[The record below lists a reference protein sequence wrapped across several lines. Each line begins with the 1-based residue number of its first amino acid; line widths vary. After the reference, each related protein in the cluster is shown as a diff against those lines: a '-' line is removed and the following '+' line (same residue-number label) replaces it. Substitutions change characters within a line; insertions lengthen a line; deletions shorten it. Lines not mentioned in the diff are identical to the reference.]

1 MAGVR
6 EKGTED
12 SMNEEQVIASTFDGV
27 MDVYE
32 RRYKE
37 GKLIQE
43 EEEALLYKGFPCAVS
58 RSRSGAR
65 YGNQPV
71 KQGQAAALNYETKV
85 FASPKLSIP
94 AGCSLVVTQY
104 GKTVRYV
111 TCGEPVRYPTHQ
123 EILVARED
131 YA

>member
-1 MAGVR
+1 
-6 EKGTED
+6 
-12 SMNEEQVIASTFDGV
+12 MNEEQIIASTYDGV

-37 GKLIQE
+37 ETLIQE
-43 EEEALLYKGFPCAVS
+43 EEEFLLYQGFPCAVS
-58 RSRSGAR
+58 RSRSGTR

-71 KQGQAAALNYETKV
+71 KQGQAAKLSYETKV
-85 FASPKLSIP
+85 FTSPKLHIP
-94 AGCSLVVTQY
+94 AGSSLVITQY
-104 GKTVRYV
+104 GKTVRYI

-123 EILVARED
+123 EILVVRED

>member
-1 MAGVR
+1 
-6 EKGTED
+6 
-12 SMNEEQVIASTFDGV
+12 MNEEQIIASTYDGV

-37 GKLIQE
+37 ETLIQE
-43 EEEALLYKGFPCAVS
+43 EEEFLLYEGFPCAVS

-71 KQGQAAALNYETKV
+71 KQGQAAKLNYETKV
-85 FASPKLSIP
+85 FTSPKLPIP
-94 AGCSLVVTQY
+94 AGSSLVITQY
-104 GKTVRYV
+104 GKTVRYI

-123 EILVARED
+123 EILVVRED